1 MERAI
6 LIHFDAGT
14 GEVKIEAEGFDG
26 LSCLEAT
33 QPFEEALGIV
43 ESDAYGGELRTYKPE
58 SHQQLRSTNTH
69 QHRLHQ

>member
-6 LIHFDAGT
+6 LIHFDTST
-14 GEVKIEAEGFDG
+14 GEVKIEAEGFEG

-43 ESDAYGGELRTYKPE
+43 QGDRTYKPE
-58 SHQQLRSTNTH
+58 SQQQLRSIITH
-69 QHRLHQ
+69 QQRLHQ

>member
-6 LIHFDAGT
+6 LIHFDTVT
-14 GEVKIEAEGFDG
+14 GEVKIEAEGFEG

-43 ESDAYGGELRTYKPE
+43 QGDRIYKPE
-58 SHQQLRSTNTH
+58 SQQQLRSIITH
-69 QHRLHQ
+69 QQRLHQ

>member
-6 LIHFDAGT
+6 LIHFDAGA
-14 GEVKIEAEGFDG
+14 GEVKIEAEGFEG
-26 LSCLEAT
+26 LSCIEAT

-43 ESDAYGGELRTYKPE
+43 GDRTYKPE
-58 SHQQLRSTNTH
+58 SQQQVRTTNTH

>member
-6 LIHFDAGT
+6 LIHFDTAT
-14 GEVKIEAEGFDG
+14 GEVKIEAEGFEG
-26 LSCLEAT
+26 LSCIEAT

-43 ESDAYGGELRTYKPE
+43 QGDAYGGELRTYKSE
-58 SHQQLRSTNTH
+58 SQQQVRTTNTH

>member
-1 MERAI
+1 MERVI
-6 LIHFDAGT
+6 LIHFDTGT
-14 GEVKIEAEGFDG
+14 GEVKIEAEGFEG

-43 ESDAYGGELRTYKPE
+43 GDRTYKPE
-58 SHQQLRSTNTH
+58 SQQQVRTTNTH

>member
-6 LIHFDAGT
+6 LIHFDTAT
-14 GEVKIEAEGFDG
+14 GEVKIEAEGFEG

-43 ESDAYGGELRTYKPE
+43 QSDRIYKPE
-58 SHQQLRSTNTH
+58 SQQQLRSTITH
-69 QHRLHQ
+69 QQQLYQ

>member
-6 LIHFDAGT
+6 LIHFDTAT
-14 GEVKIEAEGFDG
+14 GEVKIEAEGFEG

-43 ESDAYGGELRTYKPE
+43 QSDAYGGELRIYKPE
-58 SHQQLRSTNTH
+58 SQQQLRSTITH
-69 QHRLHQ
+69 QQQLYQ

>member
-14 GEVKIEAEGFDG
+14 GEVKIEAEGFEG

-43 ESDAYGGELRTYKPE
+43 GDRTYKPE
-58 SHQQLRSTNTH
+58 SQQQMRTTNTH